1 MADFEAASLR
11 ATISQLA
18 TDHDASGEQRP
29 EVGEVFAPVQHAS
42 ALAPTT
48 LIVVGARGAGK
59 SFWAGVLERPETRA
73 LAAEVYPNLGLDKL
87 LVRFGYTG
95 FGEGS
100 AVSRQVVQAR
110 VPSNDHDAAVVFWQ
124 TVILRAGW
132 SAIGD
137 HRGGEPMSNL
147 LNDYSDPELFEV
159 ELRRVDEV
167 LQGQDRV
174 ALVIFDALDTLSREW
189 KRLTELTDALFEAVW
204 LLRARKNLKAKIFIR
219 PDQLNDEGLRFV
231 ELPKLRGGRVE
242 LNWSRRDLYGLL
254 FARILEAE
262 QTNGST
268 DFQILSTLEG
278 APPPASNA
286 ARLRTWPLAR
296 YEERQ
301 KRVMERLSGQYMG
314 ASSTKGAT
322 YPWTFNHLADGKGV
336 VTPRSFLKLFVEAAN
351 SHVTSSALTLPP
363 ESLRHGLREASKIRV
378 EQLALEYR
386 WIKRALAPLAG
397 LKVPCQRYEIHD
409 LWEWSG
415 TVKTIQLAAEQEN
428 FLPPYKGSPERSPE
442 EGLELAMERI
452 GVISY
457 RPDGRVDIPDLFRI
471 AARMF
476 KLGGVAL
483 QPKA

>member
-1 MADFEAASLR
+1 MADFDAASLR
-11 ATISQLA
+11 TTISQLA

-29 EVGEVFAPVQHAS
+29 EVGEVFAPVQHAA

-59 SFWAGVLERPETRA
+59 SFWAGVLERPDTRA
-73 LAAEVYPNLGLDKL
+73 LAAEVYPNLGLDRL
-87 LVRFGYTG
+87 VVRFGYTG

-100 AVSRQVVQAR
+100 AVSRRVVEAR
-110 VPSNDHDAAVVFWQ
+110 VPPEDHDAAVIFWQ

-137 HRGGEPMSNL
+137 PRGDAPILTL
-147 LNDYSDPELFEV
+147 LKEYADPEVFEI
-159 ELRRVDEV
+159 ELRDVDEA
-167 LQGQDRV
+167 LQRKDKV

-189 KRLTELTDALFEAVW
+189 RRLTELTDALFEAVW

-254 FARILEAE
+254 FSRIIEAE
-262 QTNGST
+262 QANGSVDFRELAT
-268 DFQILSTLEG
+268 DEG

-286 ARLRTWPLAR
+286 ARLRRWPLAR
-296 YEERQ
+296 VEERQ
-301 KRVMERLSGQYMG
+301 KRVMERLAGLYMG

-351 SHVTSSALTLPP
+351 SHASSSPLVLPP

-397 LKVPCQRYEIHD
+397 LKVPCQRYEIHEI
-409 LWEWSG
+409 WEWSG
-415 TVKTIQLAAEQEN
+415 TVKTIEVAAAQEN
-428 FLPPYKGSPERSPE
+428 FLPPYRGSPDRTPE

-483 QPKA
+483 NSRP